1 MTRENVYR
9 GGERKRIVTVK
20 GSTVSDRNE
29 QLPRIAI
36 NRSIRNCFHAFT
48 PSPDFFEEYILFN
61 SIRRQD
67 TAFNV
72 FPFHSLLYSEFMLG
86 LSDNRWGEASVCVKA
101 YACSCQVYPIKWDAA
116 LAGHAGKEKAPRGN
130 LLRLLSV
137 GCWTTRIR
145 TWTNRTKT
153 CCATI
158 TP

>member
-29 QLPRIAI
+29 VLPWIAI

-48 PSPDFFEEYILFN
+48 PSPDFFEKYILLEQHPTARYCFQRISLSLIGLRWIHAGSVGQQMRW
-61 SIRRQD
+61 SI
-67 TAFNV
+67 
-72 FPFHSLLYSEFMLG
+72 G
-86 LSDNRWGEASVCVKA
+86 LCESVRLFLSGVSNKM
-101 YACSCQVYPIKWDAA
+101 
-116 LAGHAGKEKAPRGN
+116 HAGKEKAPRDF